1 MANARSW
8 DLATAWCVARC
19 ASCKRCAHI
28 SISLKQRVCM
38 WYSSCPIKDD
48 AVDFRS
54 GLVDAALK
62 AEARSARSFASGTIG
77 ILSTHFVPWSQ
88 IHTTP
93 STLAANMRPT
103 VEAAWRLR
111 HTLSPT
117 FPMELLVNRP
127 EALRVLSRPEAGL
140 WDGARVV
147 RHHASLNRSHVVGQ
161 HFAKIHYA
169 WRLSAFVQSSF
180 QLTLHLDADV
190 MVLDPSFADAL
201 FSTAPLVSD
210 VAMPMDPNRGTS
222 EQGQLWSIA
231 GGWAV
236 PPLCGCL
243 MLYNKTEAVKQWLL
257 SSAQRLLTVT
267 DRHAD
272 LRLGDQ
278 EYLWYEWVEG
288 RGRNLRLLVLPEEFY
303 CPGNGATFEQ
313 SRQAFTWHTS
323 WLSPTRV
330 QKGAYPCR
338 AVHTHDLN
346 VSIMWS
352 NQTGLTVPITIGD
365 GAREPA
371 TAGAADDIDRHVAP
385 PAVETPAVHRDARS
399 QGRLRSSQG
408 SGPPSTGNAVG
419 TFKPTGDP
427 RSKRKVGTQSEIP
440 TITAADDNTRLIVE
454 GYQTF
459 DLLARKL
466 DQPVVKHYVRKFAY
480 IKSLLTRFWVEEGCR
495 SMIDIGCSAGLISLI
510 GRGVGFEQ
518 IHSLDHDAEYI
529 DVVRRIASWA
539 KFDDSILPREFSFGA
554 TLPATADV
562 VFCGALI
569 HWVFC
574 RTANFQNSFDR
585 IFDYLLAAVRPGKF
599 LVIEW
604 ISDGTISNPKWWPER
619 CVANDSRQSNSYAY
633 TRAGFE
639 AAALRHADLVEQ
651 VAPETK
657 TRIFYVFRKHADR
670 PTLRSTELPFAEPA
684 GYLDQGVCNGSSSSS
699 DVIHAL
705 GLRQLSVDQM
715 LRPKLERKPTRSFL
729 IDTPA
734 SMILKRANSR
744 HAVEQLLSR
753 EVCILQL
760 LQRFTW
766 APRLLC
772 VGSDFM
778 LTTYMGQPACAGQM
792 NADLT
797 QQLNILLND
806 MRSVGV
812 RHNDLYRRHYQGR
825 DTGTIEVMLR
835 SQRIS
840 LVDFA
845 LGTINGSHAV
855 SCTVNDKIYAVPAE
869 TMVHTSGVEQ
879 GRQMLERAA
888 EVIHEMQ
895 NCSFRIDF

>member
-1 MANARSW
+1 MANARNW
-8 DLATAWCVARC
+8 DLATAWCIARC
-19 ASCKRCAHI
+19 ANCKQCAHI
-28 SISLKQRVCM
+28 SVSLKQRACM

-54 GLVDAALK
+54 RLVDAVLK
-62 AEARSARSFASGTIG
+62 AEARSARSFASGTVG

-88 IHTTP
+88 MQKVP
-93 STLAANMRPT
+93 STLAASMRPT

-127 EALRVLSRPEAGL
+127 QALRVLSRPEAGL

-147 RHHASLNRSHVVGQ
+147 RHHASLNLSHVVGQ
-161 HFAKIHYA
+161 NFAKIHYA
-169 WRLSAFVQSSF
+169 WRLSAFAQSSF

-210 VAMPMDPNRGTS
+210 VAMPIDPNRGTS
-222 EQGQLWSIA
+222 EQGQRWSSA

-267 DRHAD
+267 DQHAD

-330 QKGAYPCR
+330 QTGAYPCR
-338 AVHTHDLN
+338 AVHTHDRN
-346 VSIMWS
+346 VSILWS
-352 NQTGLTVPITIGD
+352 NQTGLTVPMTIRD
-365 GAREPA
+365 D
-371 TAGAADDIDRHVAP
+371 ADLIAP
-385 PAVETPAVHRDARS
+385 SAVEMPPVHMDAS
-399 QGRLRSSQG
+399 AQGRLPSSQR
-408 SGPPSTGNAVG
+408 SDSPTAG

-440 TITAADDNTRLIVE
+440 TITAADDNTRLIVR
-454 GYQTF
+454 GYQAF
-459 DLLARKL
+459 DLHARNL
-466 DQPVVKHYVRKFAY
+466 DQPVVQHYVRKFAY
-480 IKSLLTRFWVEEGCR
+480 IKQLLTRLWMEEGCR

-510 GRGVGFEQ
+510 GKGVGFER
-518 IHSLDHDAEYI
+518 IHSLDHDAEYV
-529 DVVRRIASWA
+529 DVVRRITSWA
-539 KFDDSILPREFSFGA
+539 KFDESILPREFSFGA
-554 TLPATADV
+554 ALPATADV

-574 RTANFQNSFDR
+574 RTADFQNSFDR
-585 IFDYLLAAVRPGKF
+585 IFDYLLSAVRPGKF

-619 CVANDSRQSNSYAY
+619 CVANESRQSSSYAY

-639 AAALRHADLVEQ
+639 AAASRRADLVEQ
-651 VAPETK
+651 VAPEME
-657 TRIFYVFRKHADR
+657 TRVFYVFRKHTER
-670 PTLRSTELPFAEPA
+670 PTLRPAEQ
-684 GYLDQGVCNGSSSSS
+684 YLDPGVCNGSSSSS
-699 DVIHAL
+699 DVIHTL
-705 GLRQLSVDQM
+705 GLRQFRIDRL
-715 LRPKLERKPTRSFL
+715 LRSKLEKKPTRSFFF
-729 IDTPA
+729 DRPA
-734 SMILKRANSR
+734 SMILKRANSQ
-744 HAVEQLLSR
+744 HAVGQLLSR

-760 LQRFTW
+760 LQRFAW

-778 LTTYMGQPACAGQM
+778 LTTYMGQPACASQM
-792 NADLT
+792 DADLT

-806 MRSVGV
+806 MSSVGV
-812 RHNDLYRRHYQGR
+812 RHNDLARRHYQGR
-825 DTGTIEVMLR
+825 VSGTIEVMLR
-835 SQRIS
+835 DQRIS

-855 SCTVNDKIYAVPAE
+855 SCTLNNKIYAAPAE
-869 TMVHTSGVEQ
+869 TMVHNSGVEQ

-895 NCSFRIDF
+895 NCSR